1 MDDEHEGYLDERTRQ
16 WIQQE
21 ADQHF
26 GGNWGAAAAAIL
38 EAAHAA
44 ELAPGDPW
52 AGVRARVRD
61 RTGRTETP

>member
-1 MDDEHEGYLDERTRQ
+1 MDEHEGHLDEQTRQ

-21 ADQHF
+21 ADKHF
-26 GGNWGAAAAAIL
+26 AGNWGAAAAAIL

-52 AGVRARVRD
+52 AEVRARVQHRRGRLP
-61 RTGRTETP
+61 RT

>member
-1 MDDEHEGYLDERTRQ
+1 MTEHEGYLNEQTRQ

-21 ADQHF
+21 ADEHF

-52 AGVRARVRD
+52 AAVRERVQR
-61 RTGRTETP
+61 RAGRTESS